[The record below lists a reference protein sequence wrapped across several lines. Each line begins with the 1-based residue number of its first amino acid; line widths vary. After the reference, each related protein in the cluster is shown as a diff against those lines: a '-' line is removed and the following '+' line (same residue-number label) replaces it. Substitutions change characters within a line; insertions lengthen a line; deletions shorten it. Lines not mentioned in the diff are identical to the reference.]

1 MREFAKTGSLFAG
14 VRIITLAVAVIQV
27 KFIALTLG
35 PTATGLYS
43 VINNF
48 LLILT
53 LVATLNLSVSASKY
67 LSEYYSQAKL
77 DHLRYAY
84 SFCVKFVLIA
94 SVASFLLVVILSR
107 QLTEFLFGGV
117 EYREYVILTAAM
129 MLFSVSAVY
138 MGSLNGLFERRA
150 IAKVQVLAA
159 VLGLICVVVLIPL
172 FSLRGYFVSLLLIA
186 FFNFALGYLSIRST
200 PVLRGASVDLTRV
213 ERAEIRRKLFAF
225 SGSGIILMVVQPLSF
240 FMIRYSILRALGAE
254 GVGFYAACL
263 SVSTL
268 VFGLFQVNAYYY
280 FPKMNTQM
288 PAADRAR
295 LINEFFRFSL
305 LTLPPLMMGM
315 ILLPDLI
322 VRVLYSRKFLPI
334 VAYLPLFVLAE
345 FASNIAGVFSTPVVG
360 LTKLRF
366 HVIWTFIYYLLWSA
380 GSVFLFKK
388 MGLRGVAL
396 ATIFAY
402 GLWGGG
408 YYIYLKGLI
417 PLHIEGRNLGMF
429 ALVVVTA
436 TLCTMAAAF
445 LPNLALR
452 ICIYLVALTIAFYLF
467 DASERRKIT
476 AFAQQILGRFR
487 FSN

>member
-53 LVATLNLSVSASKY
+53 LLATLNLSVAASKY
-67 LSEYYSQAKL
+67 LSEYYSEGKL

-84 SFCVKFVLIA
+84 SFCVKFVSIT

-107 QLTEFLFGGV
+107 QLTKFLFGGV
-117 EYREYVILTAAM
+117 EYREYVILTAATI
-129 MLFSVSAVY
+129 LFSVSAVY
-138 MGSLNGLFERRA
+138 IGSLNGLFERRA

-159 VLGLICVVVLIPL
+159 VLGLICVAVLIPL

-200 PVLRGASVDLTRV
+200 SVLGGTSVDLTRV
-213 ERAEIRRKLFAF
+213 ERGEIRRKLFTF
-225 SGSGIILMVVQPLSF
+225 SGSNLLLIIVQPLSF
-240 FMIRYSILRALGAE
+240 FIIRYSILRALGAD

-268 VFGLFQVNAYYY
+268 VFGLLQVNLYYY
-280 FPKMNTQM
+280 FPKMNTVM
-288 PAADRAR
+288 PAPERVR

-305 LTLPPLMMGM
+305 LTLPPIMMAM

-322 VRVLYSRKFLPI
+322 VLVLYSRKFLPI

-345 FASNIAGVFSTPVVG
+345 FASNIAGVFATPVVG

-380 GSVFLFKK
+380 SSVFLFKK

-396 ATIFAY
+396 ATIFAC

-417 PLHIEGRNLGMF
+417 PLHIEGRNLRMF
-429 ALVVVTA
+429 ALVVLTA
-436 TLCTMAAAF
+436 ALCVMAAAF
-445 LPNLALR
+445 LPNLAVR
-452 ICIYLVALTIAFYLF
+452 ICIYLVVLTSAFYLF

-476 AFAQQILGRFR
+476 AFAQQIIGRLR